1 MKQVFFKFIFS
12 ISCLVFVFF
21 AFQVHAQTEE
31 APKILKIDGQEFSV
45 SGTTP
50 KGEEVLIYIDDKWV
64 GMAEKEPLD
73 DISEN
78 FSLTLKDFLSVGVHN
93 IIAVAKDPTSLVLS
107 PPSTEM
113 IFETKTSLPSTLEV
127 AEEEIFTEPPLPAPT
142 LFQPVVNSQTS
153 AKQPFI
159 VGLAKNNSNI
169 KVFINEEL
177 DGEFR
182 VENHESG
189 TANFAYL
196 PSKPL
201 TKNKYLVYTTTTDD
215 YDRESRQSNIVS
227 FTIKQPSIAQAAEE
241 ERQGAVSAIDEK
253 TQSKINQPVVISEE
267 NGGVEEMEV
276 EIIDGEQELAVSGA
290 INENKIKQGKLRFD
304 LAIFLLFFVGVL
316 SWLFWVNR
324 ELIKEKRKHN
334 QETTDK
340 KKENNSQ
347 DKLL

>member
-1 MKQVFFKFIFS
+1 MKKKFFKFIFS
-12 ISCLVFVFF
+12 FSCLVFVFF

-31 APKILKIDGQEFSV
+31 APEILQIDGQGFSV
-45 SGTTP
+45 SGTVSSDEDIMIYVDDQWIGEV
-50 KGEEVLIYIDDKWV
+50 KGIPIDRTIDMFDFISKKVLTV
-64 GMAEKEPLD
+64 GMHK
-73 DISEN
+73 
-78 FSLTLKDFLSVGVHN
+78 V
-93 IIAVAKDPTSLVLS
+93 IAVAKDPTSLVLS

-113 IFETKTSLPSTLEV
+113 IFETKVLLPLTLEV
-127 AEEEIFTEPPLPAPT
+127 AEEEIFTELPLPAPT
-142 LFQPVVNSQTS
+142 LFEPVVNNQTS

-196 PSKPL
+196 PSKLL

-215 YDRESRQSNIVS
+215 YGRESCKSNIIS
-227 FTIKQPSIAQAAEE
+227 FTIKQPQIAQAAEE
-241 ERQGAVSAIDEK
+241 DRQDAVATINEK
-253 TQSKINQPVVISEE
+253 TQTKINQPVVISKE

-276 EIIDGEQELAVSGA
+276 EIIGGEQEPAVGGA
-290 INENKIKQGKLRFD
+290 INENKIKQGKLRID
-304 LAIFLLFFVGVL
+304 LMIFLLFFVGVL

-324 ELIKEKRKHN
+324 ELIKEKRKQN
-334 QETTDK
+334 QETIDK
-340 KKENNSQ
+340 KKENNNQ